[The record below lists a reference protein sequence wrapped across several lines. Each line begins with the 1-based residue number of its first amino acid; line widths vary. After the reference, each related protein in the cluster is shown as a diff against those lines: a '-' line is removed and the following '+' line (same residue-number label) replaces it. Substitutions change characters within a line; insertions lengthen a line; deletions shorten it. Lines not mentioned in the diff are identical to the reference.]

1 MIAFILKSSLCLGI
15 IYLLYMML
23 LAKEN
28 MPVFK
33 RCYLLFGLLFSVLSP
48 LLTLTTFAGIPQNIS
63 PLSIYSQTDK
73 INSGVMALGELSKK
87 SFSGIW
93 LMLAAYSLVST
104 GLFIRYIAN
113 VLKLIRLQKM
123 NTRQVYKDCRVV
135 LVDSCFS
142 PYSFL
147 NTIYVNKED
156 YEKGVV
162 SKEVWIHERAH
173 VKQKHS
179 IDILL
184 IEFWQVIF
192 WFNPLLW
199 LYKRE
204 IKLNH
209 EYLADGQVVQSDVTV
224 PDYQRVM
231 LGVAIPKHS
240 SFLISPSDYS
250 FIKNRL
256 IMLTKKT
263 SISKSLG
270 KSAIL
275 TLLMALLFITV
286 SCNKESMSE
295 TALETTWWYPLL
307 TKHNIVLDK
316 TYYATEN
323 TFEMGKE
330 AQGPNQDIR
339 TLTKATL
346 LLRMLEKETYLL
358 VENADTL
365 YHNFS
370 ENTITTIPGNSN
382 FYKTNADSLEFRGS
396 TKASAFVYQYST
408 PIF

>member
-1 MIAFILKSSLCLGI
+1 
-15 IYLLYMML
+15 
-23 LAKEN
+23 
-28 MPVFK
+28 
-33 RCYLLFGLLFSVLSP
+33 
-48 LLTLTTFAGIPQNIS
+48 
-63 PLSIYSQTDK
+63 
-73 INSGVMALGELSKK
+73 
-87 SFSGIW
+87 
-93 LMLAAYSLVST
+93 MLAAYSLIST
-104 GLFIRYIAN
+104 GLFIRYIVN
-113 VLKLIRLQKM
+113 VFKLIRLREV
-123 NTRQVYKDCRVV
+123 NPGQVYKDCRLV
-135 LVDSCFS
+135 LVGSCSS

-156 YEKGVV
+156 YEKGAV

-184 IEFWQVIF
+184 IEFWQVLF

-224 PDYQRVM
+224 PDYQHFM
-231 LGVAIPKHS
+231 LHLATKEQP
-240 SFLISPSDYS
+240 SFLSSPSNYS
-250 FIKNRL
+250 FIKSRL

-263 SISKSLG
+263 SLSKSLG
-270 KSAIL
+270 KSAIIA
-275 TLLMALLFITV
+275 LLMLSLFIGV
-286 SCNKESMSE
+286 SCKKESMP
-295 TALETTWWYPLL
+295 TAALETTWWYPLL

-346 LLRMLEKETYLL
+346 LVRKFGKETYLL

-365 YHNFS
+365 YHNFN

-382 FYKTNADSLEFRGS
+382 FYKTNSDSLKFRGS
-396 TKASAFVYQYST
+396 TKAPAFIYQYSA